1 MAWHE
6 TEISY
11 CATLRAD
18 PGRGL
23 TAGPPIVVRS
33 TEELVAA
40 QTAVAETQTA
50 FGGPKV
56 CDLIIVPDALATQVF
71 ASQTAAVAAVKDP
84 TATALAQAQI
94 YAGESADPAIQAT
107 AGVVR
112 AAILTEHPREG
123 GIEAL
128 TDGSYSSNQAR
139 MQETL
144 VARGLVW
151 TPTPYPFPVAT
162 VYADTRQS
170 PGDYLNGRVVTYPDA
185 SVLAELDNLYNRYL
199 RAVTFRDAPPPEDLD
214 AALEPLVSATVDGY
228 ESQRCDRLAMTQ
240 TLEQMR
246 ARGYYVRVTVP
257 DAPISFLPPEPGF
270 EYRDAVERTVTGAL
284 TIRRTLQVDTS
295 FPGEIMSVATGQI
308 TQAIRIEP
316 NLGGSNAVVFAF
328 DPATGRWWIQDD
340 PGSPLC
346 TRYGNIL
353 TYAAAFWY
361 LAPELP

>member
-1 MAWHE
+1 MGQ
-6 TEISY
+6 TS
-11 CATLRAD
+11 
-18 PGRGL
+18 
-23 TAGPPIVVRS
+23 GPPVVVWNAGD
-33 TEELVAA
+33 LDPAL
-40 QTAVAETQTA
+40 TAVAAARTDT
-50 FGGPKV
+50 GRGSSD
-56 CDLIIVPDALATQVF
+56 DLIIVPDALATRVF

-94 YAGESADPAIQAT
+94 FAGESADPAVQAT
-107 AGVVR
+107 AAAVR

-144 VARGLVW
+144 VAQGLVW

-170 PGDYLNGRVVTYPDA
+170 PGDYLNGRVVTYPDT
-185 SVLAELDNLYNRYL
+185 SVLAELDDLYNRYL

-214 AALEPLVSATVDGY
+214 ATLEPLVGATVDGF

-240 TLEQMR
+240 VLEQMR

-295 FPGEIMSVATGQI
+295 FPGEIVSVATDQVA
-308 TQAIRIEP
+308 QAIRIRP
-316 NLGGSNAVVFAF
+316 NLGGSNAVVFTF
-328 DPATGRWWIQDD
+328 DPTTGRWWIQDD

-361 LAPELP
+361 LAPDLP

>member
-1 MAWHE
+1 MPAL
-6 TEISY
+6 TE
-11 CATLRAD
+11 
-18 PGRGL
+18 
-23 TAGPPIVVRS
+23 
-33 TEELVAA
+33 VAA
-40 QTAVAETQTA
+40 TQA
-50 FGGPKV
+50 AGGGWGSN
-56 CDLIIVPDALATQVF
+56 DLIIVPDTLATQVF

-84 TATALAQAQI
+84 TATAFAQAQI

-107 AGVVR
+107 AGAVR

-144 VARGLVW
+144 VAQGLVW

-185 SVLAELDNLYNRYL
+185 SALAELDNLYNRYL
-199 RAVTFRDAPPPEDLD
+199 QAVTFRDVPPPEDLD
-214 AALEPLVSATVDGY
+214 AALEPLVWATVDGY

-295 FPGEIMSVATGQI
+295 FPGEIVSVATGQV
-308 TQAIRIEP
+308 TQAIRIVP